1 MTYLNSSSDSI
12 WSNAEQNETAGYN
25 ETVVLLWVPESI
37 STQVCEIYIAS
48 RKLEAI
54 LLNHQQ
60 EKWQKETICEWKR
73 ISFTCDLLIFSSRSF
88 SWKFANLLNYF
99 WGNNLSFFS
108 LLLKLFEHF
117 NLSVLRISSHFK
129 WEFFVNAKNV
139 GQMRHKSFHW
149 VENLV
154 VVFYF

>member
-48 RKLEAI
+48 RKIEAI

-60 EKWQKETICEWKR
+60 EKWQKEAIMWMKKN
-73 ISFTCDLLIFSSRSF
+73 IFHLR
-88 SWKFANLLNYF
+88 FAYF
-99 WGNNLSFFS
+99 
-108 LLLKLFEHF
+108 
-117 NLSVLRISSHFK
+117 
-129 WEFFVNAKNV
+129 
-139 GQMRHKSFHW
+139 
-149 VENLV
+149 
-154 VVFYF
+154 